1 MFKKLASQLNIV
13 KSNDKNNV
21 ATSPFESLKNS
32 AQKIF
37 LKSLSEHALNLY
49 QRKTDINN
57 FTMLALS
64 NPEDTT
70 HNDLVKE
77 KELDEYDV
85 LFDLTNNEEFL
96 KDLGL

>member
-1 MFKKLASQLNIV
+1 M
-13 KSNDKNNV
+13 
-21 ATSPFESLKNS
+21 KNS